1 MENLNNNSY
10 NDNCQK
16 ELFKLRR
23 ELKISKLLLHQKLK
37 EIEDAKKTNE
47 QLKSENQNFFDKVNQ
62 LLKEIKDYN
71 EQNKILEKNNNLK
84 KLEQEE
90 LVKKINE
97 GNLIPLDNYIE
108 ENDEQIN
115 YDNFPIFQRD
125 Y

>member
-37 EIEDAKKTNE
+37 EIEEAKKTNE

-71 EQNKILEKNNNLK
+71 EQNKNLEKNNNLK

-97 GNLIPLDNYIE
+97 GKLIPLDNYIE

>member
-37 EIEDAKKTNE
+37 EIEEAKKTNE

-71 EQNKILEKNNNLK
+71 EQNKYLETNNNLK

-97 GNLIPLDNYIE
+97 GKLIPLDNYIE

>member
-1 MENLNNNSY
+1 MENLNDNSY

-37 EIEDAKKTNE
+37 EIEEAKKTNE

-97 GNLIPLDNYIE
+97 GKLIPLDNYIE

>member
-37 EIEDAKKTNE
+37 EIEEAKKTNE

-97 GNLIPLDNYIE
+97 GKLIPLDNYIE